1 MKSKHRIHVIHE
13 SEDYSGTGRNPITNF
28 DKGNEFFEATKKRPN
43 NLEKLQHALFTI
55 KPTSVEPEKVFSATE
70 LFVRKLR
77 NRLNNESVL

>member
-1 MKSKHRIHVIHE
+1 MRVKIIPAQEEIRSQILIKEI
-13 SEDYSGTGRNPITNF
+13 S
-28 DKGNEFFEATKKRPN
+28 FFEATKNRPN